1 MRMSTN
7 IAVYEP
13 PAILQLVTQAYASL
27 LLIAFA
33 LTRPRCSSPSYFARH
48 LIA

>member
-7 IAVYEP
+7 IAVT
-13 PAILQLVTQAYASL
+13 AILQLVTQAYASL
-27 LLIAFA
+27 LLIVLIAFA

>member
-7 IAVYEP
+7 IAVYEL
-13 PAILQLVTQAYASL
+13 PAILEPVTQAHASL
-27 LLIAFA
+27 LLVPFA
-33 LTRPRCSSPSYFARH
+33 PTRLRCSSPSYFARH